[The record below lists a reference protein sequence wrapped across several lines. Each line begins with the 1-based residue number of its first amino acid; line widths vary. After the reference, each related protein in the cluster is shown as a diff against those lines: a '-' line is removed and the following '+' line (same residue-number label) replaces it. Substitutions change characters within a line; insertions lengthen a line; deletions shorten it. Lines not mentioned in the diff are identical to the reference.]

1 MFTMVSRIPVFAYN
15 CLMKRLFLAIPL
27 SPEPALLV
35 LLQNL
40 SSELHYERINWVK
53 PGNMHLTL
61 KFLGPTAKEKIPEII
76 AGINNCVRDLKP
88 FDLNFDKT
96 GIFGS
101 RYQPRVL
108 WLGLSEKP
116 EQLNPLANSII
127 DAMDKIGFKRDRQNF
142 VPHLTL
148 GRINK
153 LTDKPRFQEVIG
165 NIPQKTYISTSVDKL
180 LLYESILHKDGP
192 EYRVVESFTIS

>member
-1 MFTMVSRIPVFAYN
+1 
-15 CLMKRLFLAIPL
+15 MKRLFLAIPL
-27 SPEPALLV
+27 SPEPALLA

-40 SSELHYERINWVK
+40 SSELYYERINWVK
-53 PGNMHLTL
+53 SANMHLTL
-61 KFLGPTAKEKIPEII
+61 KFLGPTAKERIPEISDV
-76 AGINNCVRDLKP
+76 INKCVHDVEP
-88 FDLNFDKT
+88 FNLRFDKT

-108 WLGLSEKP
+108 WLGLTKEP

-127 DAMDKIGFKRDRQNF
+127 DGMDKTGFKRDRQNF

-148 GRINK
+148 GRIK
-153 LTDKPRFQEVIG
+153 SLTDKPRFQKVIG

-192 EYRVVESFTIS
+192 EYIVINSFKIG

>member
-1 MFTMVSRIPVFAYN
+1 
-15 CLMKRLFLAIPL
+15 
-27 SPEPALLV
+27 
-35 LLQNL
+35 
-40 SSELHYERINWVK
+40 ERI
-53 PGNMHLTL
+53 T
-61 KFLGPTAKEKIPEII
+61 EII
-76 AGINNCVRDLKP
+76 AVINKCVLDVEP
-88 FDLNFDKT
+88 FDLVFDKT

-108 WLGLSEKP
+108 WLGLSEEP
-116 EQLNPLANSII
+116 GQLKPLANNII

-165 NIPQKTYISTSVDKL
+165 KIPQKTYISTSVDKL
-180 LLYESILHKDGP
+180 LLYESILHKTGP
-192 EYRVVESFTIS
+192 EYRMIESFKIG

>member
-1 MFTMVSRIPVFAYN
+1 
-15 CLMKRLFLAIPL
+15 MKRLFLAIPL
-27 SPEPALLV
+27 SPESEFSA

-40 SSELHYERINWVK
+40 SSELYYERINWVK
-53 PGNMHLTL
+53 AQNMHLTL
-61 KFLGPTAKEKIPEII
+61 KFLGPTADEKIPEII
-76 AGINNCVRDLKP
+76 TTVNRILTERETFRLEFN
-88 FDLNFDKT
+88 KT

-108 WLGLSEKP
+108 WLGLKNVP
-116 EQLNPLANSII
+116 EQLDLLAESVLN
-127 DAMDKIGFKRDRQNF
+127 AMDVIGFARDRQNF

-148 GRINK
+148 GRIKN

-165 NIPQKTYISTSVDKL
+165 KIPQKAYIHKSVTEL

-192 EYRVVESFTIS
+192 KYRVIHSFKIG

>member
-1 MFTMVSRIPVFAYN
+1 
-15 CLMKRLFLAIPL
+15 MKRLFIAIPL
-27 SPEPALLV
+27 SSGPVFSALLRS
-35 LLQNL
+35 L
-40 SSELHYERINWVK
+40 SSELYYERINWVK
-53 PGNMHLTL
+53 LQNIHLTL
-61 KFLGPTAKEKIPEII
+61 KFLGSTADEKIPEIVT
-76 AGINNCVRDLKP
+76 AINTCVRDFEP
-88 FDLNFDKT
+88 FVLQFNKT

-108 WLGLSEKP
+108 WLGLNEVS
-116 EQLNPLANSII
+116 EQLNLLSDGII

-148 GRINK
+148 GRIKN

-165 NIPQKTYISTSVDKL
+165 NIPQKIYISTSVDKL

-192 EYRVVESFTIS
+192 EYRVINSFKIG

>member
-1 MFTMVSRIPVFAYN
+1 
-15 CLMKRLFLAIPL
+15 MKRLFLAIPL
-27 SPEPALLV
+27 SPEPALLA
-35 LLQNL
+35 LLQSL
-40 SSELHYERINWVK
+40 SSALDYERINWVK
-53 PGNMHLTL
+53 PANMHLTL
-61 KFLGPTAKEKIPEII
+61 KFLGPTTDEKIPEIV
-76 AGINNCVRDLKP
+76 ALINNCVRDVKP
-88 FDLNFDKT
+88 FDLQFDKT

-108 WLGLSEKP
+108 WLGLSEEP

-127 DAMDKIGFKRDRQNF
+127 DGMDNIGFKRDRQNF

-165 NIPQKTYISTSVDKL
+165 SIPQKIYISTSVDKL
-180 LLYESILHKDGP
+180 LLYESILRKDGP
-192 EYRVVESFTIS
+192 EYRVIESFKIG

>member
-1 MFTMVSRIPVFAYN
+1 
-15 CLMKRLFLAIPL
+15 MKRLFLAVPL
-27 SPEPALLV
+27 SPEPALLA

-40 SSELHYERINWVK
+40 SSELYYERINWVK
-53 PGNMHLTL
+53 SANMHLTL
-61 KFLGPTAKEKIPEII
+61 KFLGPTAKERIPEISDV
-76 AGINNCVRDLKP
+76 INKCVHDVEP
-88 FDLNFDKT
+88 FNLRFDKT

-108 WLGLSEKP
+108 WLGLTKEP

-127 DAMDKIGFKRDRQNF
+127 DGMDKIGFKRDRQNF

-148 GRINK
+148 GRLNK
-153 LTDKPRFQEVIG
+153 LTDKPRFQKVIG

-192 EYRVVESFTIS
+192 EYRVIDSFKIG